1 MMMKG
6 PFRDLVPL
14 TEQRVRVKLPGG
26 VKPLKVQLLVADRSL
41 RVEESSPGYV
51 DVAVPVILDHEVV
64 AIDL

>member
-26 VKPLKVQLLVADRSL
+26 VKLLNVQLLVADRPP
-41 RVEESSPGYV
+41 RVEESPGYV
-51 DVAVPVILDHEVV
+51 DVTVPVILDHEVV

>member
-41 RVEESSPGYV
+41 RVDESAGYV